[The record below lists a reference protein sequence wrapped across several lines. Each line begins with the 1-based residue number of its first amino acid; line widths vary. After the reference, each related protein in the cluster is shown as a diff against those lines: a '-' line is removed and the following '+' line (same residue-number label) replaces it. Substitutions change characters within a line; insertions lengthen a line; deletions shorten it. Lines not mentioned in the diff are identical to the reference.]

1 MGFRI
6 QEALIAMNTAS
17 LSDRPAAPLIKPKT
31 SKDDRIMV
39 GFILVI
45 CLYLLVTLAFPLY
58 AMLSKSFSTFT
69 FDLGNFEFQ
78 VDDGSGW
85 SEPVTAASLNATL
98 GVFSDADLATSS
110 DGRLGVVDLFP
121 DFSFRSPTRYQIR
134 QIRLESSFLFGS
146 ERIRDTE
153 WHEYSSNDFR
163 RVVIRPS
170 SATGLEN
177 YRTYFS
183 TPSLFRSIENSLL
196 IATISTLITVSLA
209 FGFAYA
215 LNRSTMRFKGVF
227 RLIAMIPILVPSLLP
242 GIALVYLFGN
252 QGMIKGLLFGE
263 SIYGPIGIVLGSVF
277 FTFPHAL
284 IIITTALGISDARL
298 YEAAIALRASR
309 WKTFWTVTIPG
320 ARYGLISAAFV
331 VFNLVI
337 TDFGLPK
344 VIGGQYNMLA
354 VDIYK
359 QVIGQ
364 QNFEMGAVVS
374 VVLLIPAL
382 FAFGIDRFV
391 QKKQV
396 AQVSSRSVPYEPKPH
411 RQFDW
416 ICFGYCTLVAVFILG
431 LIVVCQYAALI
442 KFWPYNLSLGLS
454 NYNFEVMDGGG
465 WDSYFNSIRLA
476 FYTAIVGTL
485 VVFTG
490 SYMVEKT
497 NGFGT
502 TRSAFQ
508 FLAMM
513 PMAIPGMVL
522 GLAYI
527 FFFNDPANPLNSI
540 YATMGILVI
549 CTVTHFYTVSHLTA
563 VTALKQ
569 MDREFEAVAAS
580 LKQPFHRLFSRVT
593 VPVCLPSILDIS
605 IYLFVNA
612 MTTVSAVIFLYSPD
626 TTLASVAVLNMD
638 DAGDVAPAAA
648 MGMMIFY
655 TNVIARLLHLFIT
668 RKVVRTTQ
676 AWRKL

>member
-1 MGFRI
+1 M
-6 QEALIAMNTAS
+6 TAGTG
-17 LSDRPAAPLIKPKT
+17 LSELEAAPLIHPKT
-31 SKDDRIMV
+31 SKDDRVMI
-39 GFILVI
+39 GFMLVI
-45 CLYLLVTLAFPLY
+45 GLYLIIALALPLY
-58 AMLSKSFSTFT
+58 AMLSKSFTTFT
-69 FDLGNFEFQ
+69 FDLSNFEFQ
-78 VDDGSGW
+78 VNDGDGW
-85 SEPVTAASLNATL
+85 GAPVTALSLNQKLLAVKTE
-98 GVFSDADLATSS
+98 DLATSS
-110 DGRLGVVDLFP
+110 DGRMAATLFFP
-121 DFSFRSPTRYQIR
+121 DFSFRSPTRYKIR
-134 QIRLESSFLFGS
+134 QINLASSFLVGS
-146 ERIRDTE
+146 NRIADTE
-153 WHEYSSNDFR
+153 WHEFDSNKFR
-163 RVVIRPS
+163 RIVLRPS
-170 SATGLEN
+170 SSTGLEN
-177 YRTYFS
+177 YRAYFS
-183 TPSLFRSIENSLL
+183 TPSLFRSIENSLF
-196 IATISTLITVSLA
+196 IATISTIITVSLA

-252 QGMIKGLLFGE
+252 QGMMKELLMGE
-263 SIYGPIGIVLGSVF
+263 SIYGPIGIVIGSVF

-284 IIITTALGISDARL
+284 IIITTALAISDSRL
-298 YEAAIALRASR
+298 YEAAVSLRASR
-309 WKTFWTVTIPG
+309 WRTFWTVTIPG

-382 FAFGIDRFV
+382 FAFSIDRYV
-391 QKKQV
+391 QKRQV
-396 AQVSSRSVPYEPKPH
+396 ALLSARSVPFRPKPH
-411 RQFDW
+411 KQFDL
-416 ICFGYCTLVAVFILG
+416 ICLGYCLLVGVFIVG
-431 LIVVCQYAALI
+431 LIGVCQYAALI
-442 KFWPYNLSLGLS
+442 NFWPYNLSLSLV

-465 WDSYFNSIRLA
+465 WDSYLNSIRLGL
-476 FYTAIVGTL
+476 FTAVAGTIL
-485 VVFTG
+485 VFSGAYV
-490 SYMVEKT
+490 VEKT
-497 NGFGT
+497 NGFFV

-513 PMAIPGMVL
+513 PMAVPGLVL

-527 FFFNDPANPLNSI
+527 FFFNAPANPLNGI
-540 YATMGILVI
+540 YATMVILVV

-569 MDREFEAVAAS
+569 MDREFESVASS
-580 LKQPFHRLFSRVT
+580 LKQPFYRLFTIVT
-593 VPVCLPSILDIS
+593 VPVCLPAILDIS

-626 TTLASVAVLNMD
+626 TALASIAVLNMD
-638 DAGDVAPAAA
+638 DAGDIAPAAA

-655 TNVIARLLHLFIT
+655 TNVFARLIHLLVSRNLM
-668 RKVVRTTQ
+668 RKTQ
-676 AWRKL
+676 AWRSG